1 MDAKGSRIDA
11 NRNLMSLGSEKSV
24 ALRLVR
30 EDPLRSNKAATPGK
44 TYVSS
49 GRVVQVVLLELSGA
63 FVGSVN
69 QTLEPAQSGIGR
81 CASFC
86 EFVSYLV
93 AVFDPDDLSR
103 SHISGFLCF
112 DCR

>member
-11 NRNLMSLGSEKSV
+11 NKNLMSLGSEKSV

-49 GRVVQVVLLELSGA
+49 DRVV
-63 FVGSVN
+63 
-69 QTLEPAQSGIGR
+69 
-81 CASFC
+81 
-86 EFVSYLV
+86 
-93 AVFDPDDLSR
+93 
-103 SHISGFLCF
+103 
-112 DCR
+112 